1 MNGDYKMNN
10 KTTQALV
17 LAAATL
23 FSSGAALADHETAT
37 HAEGMVKCAGANAC
51 KGHSACQTPSNS
63 CKGMN
68 SCKGKG
74 MAETTAAEC
83 KAKGLH
89 EAK

>member
-1 MNGDYKMNN
+1 MNN

-23 FSSGAALADHETAT
+23 FSGGIAIADDKTSAA
-37 HAEGMVKCAGANAC
+37 AEGMVKCVGANAC
-51 KGHSACQTPSNS
+51 KSHSGCQTATNS

-74 MAETTAAEC
+74 MAETTAKEC
-83 KAKGLH
+83 KAKGLK
-89 EAK
+89 EQK

>member
-1 MNGDYKMNN
+1 MNN

-23 FSSGAALADHETAT
+23 FSAGAAFADDKSSTP
-37 HAEGMVKCAGANAC
+37 AEGTVKCVGANAC
-51 KGHSACQTPSNS
+51 KGHSSCQTATNS

-74 MAETTAAEC
+74 VIETSAKEC
-83 KAKGLH
+83 KAKGLQ
-89 EAK
+89 EQK